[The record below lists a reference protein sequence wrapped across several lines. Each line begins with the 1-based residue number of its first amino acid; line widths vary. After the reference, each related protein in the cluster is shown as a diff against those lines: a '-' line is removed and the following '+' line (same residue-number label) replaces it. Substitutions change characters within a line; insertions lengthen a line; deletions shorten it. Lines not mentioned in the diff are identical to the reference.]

1 MNVELPSVSSLRG
14 EDVRVGA
21 TIKAL
26 REARGLTQ
34 EQLAHRAQ
42 LSRPYL
48 ANVEVGRK
56 RLSIRSAARVAAAL
70 AVPQIALIAP
80 EAGGEAA

>member
-1 MNVELPSVSSLRG
+1 MTRTTQDQIRIDPDSIRA
-14 EDVRVGA
+14 GA

-56 RLSIRSAARVAAAL
+56 RLSVRAAARVAAAL

>member
-1 MNVELPSVSSLRG
+1 MRTSSPRVSSSNE
-14 EDVRVGA
+14 EDIRVGA

-34 EQLAHRAQ
+34 EQLAQRAQ

-56 RLSIRSAARVAAAL
+56 RLSVRAAARVADAL
-70 AVPQIALIAP
+70 VYAVAL
-80 EAGGEAA
+80 

>member
-1 MNVELPSVSSLRG
+1 MTRTTQDQIRIDPDSIRA
-14 EDVRVGA
+14 GA

-34 EQLAHRAQ
+34 EQLARRAQ

-56 RLSIRSAARVAAAL
+56 RLSVRSAARVAAAL

>member
-1 MNVELPSVSSLRG
+1 MSTKLPIVSSSRE

-34 EQLAHRAQ
+34 EQLARRAR

-56 RLSIRSAARVAAAL
+56 RLSIRSAARVAEAL

-80 EAGGEAA
+80 EAA

>member
-1 MNVELPSVSSLRG
+1 MTRTIQDRIRIDP
-14 EDVRVGA
+14 DPIRVGA

-34 EQLAHRAQ
+34 EQLARRAR

>member
-1 MNVELPSVSSLRG
+1 MTRTTQDRIRIDPDSIRA
-14 EDVRVGA
+14 GA

-56 RLSIRSAARVAAAL
+56 RLSIRSAARVAEAL

-80 EAGGEAA
+80 EAA

>member
-1 MNVELPSVSSLRG
+1 MTRTTKDRIRIDPDSI
-14 EDVRVGA
+14 RVGA

-34 EQLAHRAQ
+34 EQLARRAQ

-56 RLSIRSAARVAAAL
+56 RLSVRAAARVAAAL

>member
-34 EQLAHRAQ
+34 EQLAQRAQ

-56 RLSIRSAARVAAAL
+56 RLSVRSAARVAAAL

>member
-1 MNVELPSVSSLRG
+1 MRTSSPRVSSSKE
-14 EDVRVGA
+14 EDIRVGA

-34 EQLAHRAQ
+34 EQLARRAQ

-56 RLSIRSAARVAAAL
+56 RLSVRSAARVAAAL

>member
-1 MNVELPSVSSLRG
+1 MRTSSPRVSSSNE
-14 EDVRVGA
+14 EDIRVGA

-34 EQLAHRAQ
+34 EQLAQRAQ
-42 LSRPYL
+42 LSRPHL

-56 RLSIRSAARVAAAL
+56 RLSVRAAARVADAL
-70 AVPQIALIAP
+70 VVPQIALIAP
-80 EAGGEAA
+80 PAPVAA

>member
-1 MNVELPSVSSLRG
+1 MTRTTKDQIRIDPDS
-14 EDVRVGA
+14 VRVGA

-34 EQLAHRAQ
+34 EQLARRAQ

-56 RLSIRSAARVAAAL
+56 RLSVRAAARVAAAL